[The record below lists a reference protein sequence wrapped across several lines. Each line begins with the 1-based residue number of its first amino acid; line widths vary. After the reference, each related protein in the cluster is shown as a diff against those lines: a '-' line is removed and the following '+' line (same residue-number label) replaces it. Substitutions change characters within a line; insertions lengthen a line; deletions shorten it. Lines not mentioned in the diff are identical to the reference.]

1 MIRNLGNGM
10 CHVMCIDGIL
20 RLCHIRGKFQGK
32 RKRDNTILLY
42 SWVLV
47 GIRDYETITPKKLS
61 NCDLLEVYNETEK
74 EKLKMTEFNY
84 DWSIFQ
90 KNEIDTDTK
99 NINNKNDDNI
109 KFIDNNTEE
118 YCILMEKQI
127 KNDIVIPSIIFE
139 DNEEIDIDDI

>member
-1 MIRNLGNGM
+1 
-10 CHVMCIDGIL
+10 
-20 RLCHIRGKFQGK
+20 
-32 RKRDNTILLY
+32 
-42 SWVLV
+42 
-47 GIRDYETITPKKLS
+47 
-61 NCDLLEVYNETEK
+61 
-74 EKLKMTEFNY
+74 MTEFNY